1 MMASIQA
8 FFTGLGQYQFLQMAL
23 ISAVLVGIM
32 AGVLGSFIIL
42 KGMSLM
48 GDALSHAVLPGV
60 ATSYMLGIPMILGA
74 GIFGLLAALL
84 IGYASR
90 KSPLKNDTVIGIVF
104 SAFFALGYILIAGL
118 ESTTN
123 LHHILFGNVL
133 AVSRTDVWT
142 TLVVFNLVILAV
154 VFFFKELQIS
164 TFDPNFAR
172 SYGLPTGVI
181 HYGLMTALTVVTVVA
196 LQSVGII
203 LIVAMLVTPAAT
215 AYLWTHRLQPM
226 LWLAGALGGLSAF
239 IGLFLSYTWNWAS
252 GPAIVLTAAVF
263 FVISFLAAP
272 KRRAWRGEGA
282 VADA

>member
-1 MMASIQA
+1 MASIQA